1 MVIKMKSMQKVFMY
15 VGIPGS
21 GKSTAAKAEIAKDP
35 DNWARINNDDIRA
48 MLNGSVWSQDYEKFV
63 TETRSFLTREA
74 LKRGKNVIIDNLNLN
89 RRHFDDVVKIAKS
102 VNGNFQVIEK
112 AFYIELEEAIER
124 DSKREGKAKVGE
136 QVIRKWWKESGGK
149 QFKFYKPRTELVQ
162 TFTYEAPVAQGPEHV
177 PGAPEAVLCDLDGT
191 LCLMNGRS
199 PYDASTCDQDLPNVP
214 VIETIKAHIA
224 MGRKIVFCSGR
235 EDKFKPQTE
244 EFIRKFVRV
253 PNPNFTQDPM
263 ETEDTNVI
271 KYELHMRKTGDFR
284 KDAIIKQ
291 EIYDNNIKGKYN
303 VLCVLDDRNQVVDFW
318 RSIGLT
324 CFQVA
329 PGAF

>member
-1 MVIKMKSMQKVFMY
+1 MNKSMQKIFLT

-21 GKSTAAKAEIAKDP
+21 GKSTWAKAEIAKDP
-35 DNWARINNDDIRA
+35 NSWARINNDDIRA
-48 MLNGSVWSQDYEKFV
+48 MLNGSVWSADYEKFI

-112 AFYIELEEAIER
+112 DFYIDLEEAIAR

-136 QVIRKWWKESGGK
+136 TVIKKFWKESGGK
-149 QFKFYKPRTELVQ
+149 QFKFYKPRTEIISYSVYDAASVLPPDLV
-162 TFTYEAPVAQGPEHV
+162 PDV
-177 PGAPEAVLCDLDGT
+177 PEAVLCDLDGT
-191 LCLMNGRS
+191 LALMNGRN
-199 PYDASTCDQDLPNVP
+199 PFDASTCDQDLPNTP
-214 VIETIKAHIA
+214 VIETIKAHFLQK
-224 MGRKIVFCSGR
+224 RKIIFCSGR

-244 EFIRKFVRV
+244 EFIHKHVNFVIDGWESNLV
-253 PNPNFTQDPM
+253 YD
-263 ETEDTNVI
+263 
-271 KYELHMRKTGDFR
+271 LHMRKTGDFR
-284 KDAIIKQ
+284 KDSIIKQ
-291 EIYDNNIKGKYN
+291 EIYDENIKGKYN

-318 RSIGLT
+318 RSIGLV

-329 PGAF
+329 PGNF